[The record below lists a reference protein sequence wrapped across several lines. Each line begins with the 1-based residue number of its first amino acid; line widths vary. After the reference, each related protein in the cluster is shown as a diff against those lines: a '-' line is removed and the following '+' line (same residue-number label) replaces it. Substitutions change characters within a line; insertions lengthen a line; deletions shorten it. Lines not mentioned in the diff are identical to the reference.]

1 MKKLESMLQ
10 ANSRISD
17 YKINSH
23 EIKSYEM
30 FFVKGKLETVRR
42 TNTCDTR
49 VTVYV
54 SHGEFLGDAEFLV
67 YPSTTDEQLADLISK
82 AVEKALLIHNKPYA
96 LPQEET
102 GDFTVE
108 SNFSEFSPEDLA
120 AAAANTVFGANA
132 LPGGSLNSVEVFINR
147 HRETV
152 LNSRGVHKSQVRY
165 DAMGRSHSH
174 LHWPGAERGA
184 LRAV

>member
-67 YPSTTDEQLADLISK
+67 YLRQVHYRP
-82 AVEKALLIHNKPYA
+82 
-96 LPQEET
+96 LPRM
-102 GDFTVE
+102 GKIRA
-108 SNFSEFSPEDLA
+108 SRS
-120 AAAANTVFGANA
+120 
-132 LPGGSLNSVEVFINR
+132 R
-147 HRETV
+147 HR
-152 LNSRGVHKSQVRY
+152 
-165 DAMGRSHSH
+165 
-174 LHWPGAERGA
+174 
-184 LRAV
+184 RAAVIFFKKGIDKYT